1 MYQMSKSYQSAG
13 NILSLLSAAFGIIS
27 IAIGATGGVVAKSKG
42 RGVAGWVIGC
52 LFLSPICPAIL
63 LLLRSKAEAS
73 APQEG
78 ARVSAEAG
86 APADGA
92 GRGAGGLELRTGF
105 MPLAFFLYFC
115 KPVIRIDGVENP
127 RRWGTSLFELPAGT
141 HRVAVFVPYLFLP
154 HCGLAETSV
163 DIAPG
168 SLKRLSFFMPPVVTA
183 KGTLKTV

>member
-13 NILSLLSAAFGIIS
+13 NTFSLLSAAFGIIS
-27 IAIGATGGVVAKSKG
+27 IDVGATGGGVAKAKG

-52 LFLSPICPAIL
+52 PFLSPICPVIL

-73 APQEG
+73 VPQEG

-86 APADGA
+86 APA
-92 GRGAGGLELRTGF
+92 
-105 MPLAFFLYFC
+105 
-115 KPVIRIDGVENP
+115 DGVENP

-154 HCGLAETSV
+154 RCGLAETSV
-163 DIAPG
+163 DIVLG
-168 SLKRLSFFMPPVVTA
+168 SLKRLGFLMPPVVTA